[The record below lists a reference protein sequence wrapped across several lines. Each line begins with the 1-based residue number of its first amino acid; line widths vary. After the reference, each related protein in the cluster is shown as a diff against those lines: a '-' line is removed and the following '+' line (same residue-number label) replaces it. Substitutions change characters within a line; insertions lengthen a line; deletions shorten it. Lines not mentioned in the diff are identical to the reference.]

1 MQAKG
6 RIGLII
12 PHIMDNL
19 DVALV
24 NSIHRTAA
32 AHGYDTIL
40 ISGAVN
46 YTDSQLKDLYCRG
59 QNNIYDLI
67 LSGDFDGF
75 IMEANLFCSEVLRK
89 SIIERLHK
97 AGKPCVIINYDQ
109 PYFPVVSAAES
120 DMLRLTTEHLIHQ
133 HGCRKLYCIGGYRGH
148 EKSQERISG
157 FRQAMDAAGLVYDE
171 SCIFYGD
178 YWRDIPRQIGKSI
191 ADGSLAKPDGI
202 VCGSDIMAIALCRSL
217 REEGIGVPEDIRV
230 TGCDGSI
237 ASQTECVSITTVS
250 SQEEQNGQLAIHA
263 LLRQMGMDTQQDPA
277 VPMRLVPGES
287 CGCAE
292 LGKLHRD
299 PLRSEIR
306 SYAANLVETHELRRT
321 STQSQMI
328 RRMAESNDLYDV
340 IGNVIGC
347 CYMIPRGIRTE
358 LCLCEDWCRNMDNP
372 SIYRKGGFSDRMIL
386 GIGIGQ
392 DDEPEKMKPFP
403 AADMLPSLRIP
414 HEPRL
419 IAATSLHYKGQIF
432 GYLCFTYRQA
442 ADIVLDDFYL
452 NWCDAVCTGLHTV
465 QEKLY
470 KAHIHRKIESLSEY
484 APVLGIYN
492 RRGFISR
499 LTGMMTEH
507 SEQSWVMLMM
517 SCMDHEKSR
526 HTMPLVNAIVNAIRL
541 KGGDP
546 ILASIDENTIAMIAG
561 QSEADMTEYTFA
573 QYLAQSVG
581 AAYHGAVDIR
591 AEQIAV
597 IRCVLYPADIFRM
610 DAIIGS
616 MCEEL
621 RGKMISMQSGTF
633 LYKEGLQ
640 ALREAIYA
648 DPQKEW
654 TLDGITRSMG
664 ISRSHFQRL
673 YKETIGNS
681 CKEDIIS
688 ARLERAKWLLENT
701 RISVADVAE
710 QCGYFNTSH
719 FIRQFKLKQGLSPT
733 EYRKLSKCHFTEA
746 GTAETNE

>member
-1 MQAKG
+1 MHAKG

-24 NSIHRTAA
+24 SSIHRTAA

-89 SIIERLHK
+89 SMIERLHK

-120 DMLRLTTEHLIHQ
+120 DMLCLTTEHLIHE
-133 HGCRKLYCIGGYRGH
+133 HGCRTLYCIGGYRGH
-148 EKSQERISG
+148 EKSEERIGG
-157 FRQAMDAAGLVYDE
+157 FRQAMDAAGLAYDE

-191 ADGSLAKPDGI
+191 ANGSLAKPDGI

-217 REEGIGVPEDIRV
+217 REEGIAVPEDIKV

-237 ASQTECVSITTVS
+237 ASQTETVSITTVS

-263 LLRQMGMDTQQDPA
+263 LLRQMGTDTQQDPA
-277 VPMRLVPGES
+277 IPMRLVLGES

-299 PLRSEIR
+299 PTRSEIR

-340 IGNVIGC
+340 IGHVMGC

-358 LCLCEDWCRNMDNP
+358 LCLCEDWCRNLNNP
-372 SIYRKGGFSDRMIL
+372 SIYRKGGFSDRML
-386 GIGIGQ
+386 LAIGVGQ
-392 DDEPEKMKPFP
+392 DDEPEKMKPF
-403 AADMLPSLRIP
+403 AAAEILPSLRIP

-432 GYLCFTYRQA
+432 GYLCFTYQQA

-465 QEKLY
+465 QKKLY
-470 KAHIHRKIESLSEY
+470 KAHVNKKIESLSEY

-492 RRGFISR
+492 KRGFISR
-499 LTGMMTEH
+499 LTGMMTENG
-507 SEQSWVMLMM
+507 EYSWILMM
-517 SCMDHEKSR
+517 LSCVDNEKS
-526 HTMPLVNAIVNAIRL
+526 HQSIPPVNAIVNAVRL
-541 KGGDP
+541 KGGSP
-546 ILASIDENTIAMIAG
+546 ILASIDESTIAMIAD
-561 QSEADMTEYTFA
+561 QSEADMTEHTFA
-573 QYLAQSVG
+573 QHLANQVG
-581 AAYHGAVDIR
+581 AAYHGAIDIR
-591 AEQIAV
+591 TEQIAV
-597 IRCVLYPADIFRM
+597 IRRMVHPTDIFQI
-610 DAIIGS
+610 DHIISS
-616 MCEEL
+616 MCAEL

-633 LYKEGLQ
+633 LYKESFH
-640 ALREAIYA
+640 AVREAIYA
-648 DPQKEW
+648 EPQKEW

-673 YKETIGNS
+673 YKEMFGKS
-681 CKEDIIS
+681 CKEDIIT
-688 ARLERAKWLLENT
+688 ARLERAKWILENT
-701 RISVADVAE
+701 SISVADVAE
-710 QCGYFNTSH
+710 QCGYLNTSH
-719 FIRQFKLKQGLSPT
+719 FIRQFSSKLSVSPT
-733 EYRKLSKCHFTEA
+733 EYRKQVKKEDGA
-746 GTAETNE
+746 